1 MASCTA
7 PPAPSEPI
15 TAKPTTEH
23 RPLEWFK
30 PDEKELARHDDS
42 EKIRQLGENMLANGQ
57 LQAVGARE
65 DGPMIFGHGR
75 WLAARFV
82 GMKTLETKLFPA
94 SISSNQF
101 KLIRAAENLQRK
113 DLTGHQKWLLC
124 SELLHDNPTW
134 QLKDLAEK
142 HLHLDPSM
150 VTRLLAPSKCIEA
163 AQNALREG
171 KIGISDCYEFSLVSP
186 ERQAELLLMKLSG
199 ASRNAIKDARRKS
212 RSGEDGLVKLSRVK
226 IAMPQ
231 GSTVVISGNSLSM
244 PEVVEL
250 LSETLKEA
258 RKAVEQYDVKTFQSM
273 MKDRARKN

>member
-7 PPAPSEPI
+7 SPAPSEPI
-15 TAKPTTEH
+15 TAKPTTET
-23 RPLEWFK
+23 RPLEWFM

-57 LQAVGARE
+57 LQAVGARD
-65 DGPMIFGHGR
+65 DGPMIWGHGR
-75 WLAARFV
+75 WLASKMV
-82 GMKTLETKLFPA
+82 GIKTLETKLFPA

-113 DLTGHQKWLLC
+113 ELTPYQKWLLC
-124 SELLHDNPTW
+124 SDLLRDNLTW
-134 QLKDLAEK
+134 QLKDLAER
-142 HLHLDPSM
+142 LNQDPSM

-199 ASRNAIKDARRKS
+199 ASRNAIKDARRKN
-212 RSGEDGLVKLSRVK
+212 RNGEEGLVKLSRVK

-244 PEVVEL
+244 PDVVEL

>member
-1 MASCTA
+1 MASCIA
-7 PPAPSEPI
+7 SPAPCEPI
-15 TAKPTTEH
+15 AAKPTTEH

-30 PDEKELARHDDS
+30 PDETELARHDDP
-42 EKIRQLGENMLANGQ
+42 EKIRQQGENMLVNGQ
-57 LQAVGARE
+57 LQAVGATE
-65 DGPMIFGHGR
+65 DGRMIWGHGR
-75 WLAARFV
+75 LLSAISARI
-82 GMKTLETKLFPA
+82 KTLEVKLFPA
-94 SISSNQF
+94 SISNTQF
-101 KLIRAAENLQRK
+101 KLIRASENLQRK
-113 DLTGHQKWLLC
+113 DLTGYQKFLLC
-124 SELLHDNPTW
+124 SELLRDNPTW

-163 AQNALREG
+163 AQNALRED

-186 ERQAELLLMKLSG
+186 DRQAELLLMKLSG

-212 RSGEDGLVKLSRVK
+212 RNGEEGLVKLSRVK

-258 RKAVEQYDVKTFQSM
+258 RKAAEQYDVKTFQNM
-273 MKDRARKN
+273 MKDKARKN